1 MQDGPA
7 IISTSKTSARRR
19 SEAASGSRE
28 RSLDRMAQMLDFLH
42 AHRRPIATA
51 DLARALNA
59 PRSTVYNLV
68 KSLTELGIL
77 ESAGEDGRIYF
88 GHKVYLW
95 GLDYMR
101 ENPLVRRGR
110 EEVDRLSHDTGE
122 TAELCMLQSGRYT
135 IVHMCPGRRPFRIS
149 SAVGL
154 QIPLPWTASG
164 RLLLSDMRES
174 EVDALIADEEFVL
187 PDGRIISRS
196 EFHAATREA
205 RQAGYSITAGL
216 VDRFTK
222 CLAAPVFS
230 SDGKVAAT
238 LCFVVSM
245 DTREARVA
253 ELVDLLVERAAS
265 LSFAPDP
272 LRAD

>member
-1 MQDGPA
+1 MQDSSA
-7 IISTSKTSARRR
+7 INTPSKTTPKRR
-19 SEAASGSRE
+19 SDGAPVSRE
-28 RSLDRMAQMLDFLH
+28 RSLDRMAQVLDFLH

-51 DLARALNA
+51 DLARSIDA

-68 KSLTELGIL
+68 KSLIDLGIL

-88 GHKVYLW
+88 GHKLYLW

-110 EEVDRLSHDTGE
+110 EEVDRLSQETGE
-122 TAELCMLQSGRYT
+122 TAELCMLQNGRYT

-164 RLLLSDMRES
+164 RLLLSNMCRS
-174 EVDALIADEEFVL
+174 EVDGLIGDEDFVL
-187 PDGRIISRS
+187 PDGRTIDRD
-196 EFHAATREA
+196 EFHAATRAA
-205 RQAGYSITAGL
+205 RQAGYSITSGL
-216 VDRFTK
+216 VDAFTK
-222 CLAAPVFS
+222 CLAAPVFDA
-230 SDGKVAAT
+230 DGKVAAT

-245 DTREARVA
+245 DTAERRVT
-253 ELVDLLVERAAS
+253 ELVSLLVDRAAALS
-265 LSFAPDP
+265 LAPDP
-272 LRAD
+272 GRTD